1 MFIKQAENIIARIKE
16 LMQELANQDI
26 DNPYLLHHKEK
37 TIDDLAQNLMND
49 HGYKDKQAVFSII
62 NELFEKEANKHWEL
76 ETEYE
81 KREAE
86 AFRQEQMKKMQKSP
100 EKIPARKRR
109 GHKM

>member
-1 MFIKQAENIIARIKE
+1 MKQDEKIIAHIKE
-16 LMQELANQDI
+16 LMQDLANRDI

-37 TIDDLAQNLMND
+37 TIDDLAQTLMKD

-62 NELFEKEANKHWEL
+62 NELFEKEANKHWDL
-76 ETEYE
+76 ETEFE

-100 EKIPARKRR
+100 EKMPARKRR
-109 GHKM
+109 GHRI